1 MTLKIQIISLIV
13 SFLYGVFFSF
23 LLNINYKLIYNN
35 NKFIKIIGT
44 FLFIIFNS
52 LLYFLILLKF
62 NNGIVHIYCIV
73 ALILGFTFNN
83 SFLAKKIHLIALKYK
98 K

>member
-13 SFLYGVFFSF
+13 SFLYGIFFSF

-44 FLFIIFNS
+44 LIFVLFNS
-52 LLYFLILLKF
+52 LLYFLILLKI
-62 NNGIVHIYCIV
+62 NNGIVHIYCIL
-73 ALILGFTFNN
+73 ALIIGFVIYN
-83 SFLAKKIHLIALKYK
+83 SFLDNKIHLIALKHK

>member
-13 SFLYGVFFSF
+13 SFLYGIFFSI
-23 LLNINYKLIYNN
+23 LLNINYKVIYNN

-44 FLFIIFNS
+44 LLFVIFNS
-52 LLYFLILLKF
+52 LLYFLILLKV
-62 NNGIVHIYCIV
+62 NNGIVHIYCIF
-73 ALILGFTFNN
+73 ALIFGFTLYNCFF
-83 SFLAKKIHLIALKYK
+83 SKKIHLIANKYK